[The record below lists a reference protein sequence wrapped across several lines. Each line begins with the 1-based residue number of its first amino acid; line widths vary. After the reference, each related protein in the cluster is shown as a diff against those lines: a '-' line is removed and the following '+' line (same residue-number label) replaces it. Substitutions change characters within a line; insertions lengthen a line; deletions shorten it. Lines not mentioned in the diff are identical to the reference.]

1 MSVVEQYTYWGFTIN
16 NPDENDLVLV
26 RNANEKYIRNLVYT
40 HEEGSEGTP
49 HIQGYIR
56 LFRNQTLTFV
66 KRLFPRA
73 NFRPLKKDEY
83 ELNMRNY
90 VQKDDETT
98 RSPHVQINNAV
109 ENDALAMIMAVL
121 EKYCQEYPKTAER
134 LRRKDLLLDDAYPS
148 SDNDETKYEFLRDRM
163 KLYENDMVTE
173 RPYLAKLFTSP
184 SYDRMLERFWRNFL
198 LHIYYK
204 HVNSSDASSSQTSD
218 YSSGTGS
225 QS

>member
-16 NPDENDLVLV
+16 NPEENDFVLV

-40 HEEGSEGTP
+40 HEEGEEGTP

-90 VQKDDETT
+90 VQKDDDTT
-98 RSPHVQINNAV
+98 RSPHVQINNQI
-109 ENDALAMIMAVL
+109 ETDALSMIMAVL
-121 EKYCQEYPKTAER
+121 TKYSDQYPKTAER
-134 LRRKDLLLDDAYPS
+134 LRRRDLPLDDAYS
-148 SDNDETKYEFLRDRM
+148 TSDSDEVKYSFLRDQM
-163 KLYENDMVTE
+163 VHYENDMVTE
-173 RPYLAKLFTSP
+173 KPYLAKLFTSP
-184 SYDRMLERFWRNFL
+184 SYDRMLQRFWRNFL
-198 LHIYYK
+198 WNIHNK
-204 HVNSSDASSSQTSD
+204 NANSSDASSSPHD
-218 YSSGTGS
+218 
-225 QS
+225 

>member
-1 MSVVEQYTYWGFTIN
+1 MVEQYTYWGVTIN

-26 RNANEKYIRNLVYT
+26 RTPNEKYIRSFVYT
-40 HEEGSEGTP
+40 HECGKEGTP
-49 HIQGYIR
+49 HIQGYMR

-66 KRLFPRA
+66 KKLFPRA
-73 NFRPLKKDEY
+73 SFKALRKDEY
-83 ELNMRNY
+83 ELNTCNY

-98 RSPHVQINNAV
+98 RSPHVQINNAI
-109 ENDALAMIMAVL
+109 ETDALAMIMAVL
-121 EKYCQEYPKTAER
+121 DKYCQEYPKTAER

-148 SDNDETKYEFLRDRM
+148 SDDEKVKYEFLRDRM

-204 HVNSSDASSSQTSD
+204 HAPEENRLQTPD
-218 YSSGTGS
+218 YPSGSGS
-225 QS
+225 